1 MLMIVVVL
9 FRHVFTCI
17 TSNVNIFI
25 TVYIYKKKRKKKD
38 MQIKKI
44 TEKKYKNETTGKNYD
59 RKCLGIF
66 KEKKKLYKNLSF
78 GNIVK
83 KKKN

>member
-1 MLMIVVVL
+1 
-9 FRHVFTCI
+9 
-17 TSNVNIFI
+17 
-25 TVYIYKKKRKKKD
+25 

-83 KKKN
+83 KKKIDENLLQQQK